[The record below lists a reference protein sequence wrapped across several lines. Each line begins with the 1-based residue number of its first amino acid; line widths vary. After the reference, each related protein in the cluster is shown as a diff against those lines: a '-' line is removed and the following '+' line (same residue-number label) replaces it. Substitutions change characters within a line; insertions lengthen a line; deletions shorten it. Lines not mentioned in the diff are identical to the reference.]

1 VLKRIDHP
9 GDFIEST
16 PTICKSADARQD
28 DTISSRNGVGIAGHD
43 NRLTLS
49 AFARCPLE
57 CLGS

>member
-9 GDFIEST
+9 WNFIEST
-16 PTICKSADARQD
+16 PTICKSADTRQD
-28 DTISSRNGVGIAGHD
+28 DTIGSQNGVGIAGHD